1 MKKLDIVDF
10 LKGFSML
17 TIVLYHYLNK
27 IDLPSYLLTASRFGG
42 TGVHLFVFL
51 SGFGLYLSHLRKPI
65 AYSAFLKRRLSKI
78 YIPYVIIVIISALI
92 ALFVPIYT
100 SSLYAFGGHLLFYK
114 MFDESIVG
122 SYGYPLWFISM
133 ILQFYLAFPLI
144 LWLRKACKG
153 KSFLIASFFISLC
166 WSALVFYLGKESLRV
181 YNSFFLQYL
190 WEFALGF
197 TVAQWLQ
204 KRDNQFE
211 LKIRP
216 WQTLSLGLVACI
228 IYATA
233 ALKGGD
239 QAMLFNDIPAFFG
252 YTLLALWLYQVSSVK
267 ITSFFLFT
275 GNISYSL
282 YLLHILCLLIILQF
296 IDYLNIYLLLATAL
310 IISYILAFYYQK
322 IVIRIYRLIGI

>member
-42 TGVHLFVFL
+42 TGVHLFIFL
-51 SGFGLYLSHLRKPI
+51 SGFGLYLSHLRKAISYP
-65 AYSAFLKRRLSKI
+65 AFLKRRLSKVYLP
-78 YIPYVIIVIISALI
+78 YIIIVLISALI
-92 ALFVPIYT
+92 AVFLPIYDN
-100 SSLYAFGGHLLFYK
+100 SLYALGGHLLFYK

-144 LWLRKACKG
+144 LWLRKVLKG
-153 KSFLIASFFISLC
+153 HYFLIVSFIVSLS
-166 WSALVFYLGKESLRV
+166 WSALVLYTGKESLRV
-181 YNSFFLQYL
+181 WNSFFLQYL

-197 TVAQWLQ
+197 SIAQWLQ
-204 KRDNQFE
+204 NKNYQFQ

-216 WQTLSLGLVACI
+216 WQSLSLGLIACT

-252 YTLLALWLYQVSSVK
+252 YTLLAIWLYQIAHTK
-267 ITSFFLFT
+267 IKSFFLFT
-275 GNISYSL
+275 AKLSYSL
-282 YLLHILCLLIILQF
+282 YLLHYLCLLIVLQ
-296 IDYLNIYLLLATAL
+296 
-310 IISYILAFYYQK
+310 
-322 IVIRIYRLIGI
+322 RP